1 MDSVREL
8 LNASFTAGPIRV
20 VVWEVLYVIVLVLV
34 LKTVLNRLLFQPI
47 LAVMGERQRRLEEAK
62 GSQDDTLRAIDQK
75 LRAHAERVADARR
88 QALAK
93 IESAKADSE
102 ARRKAQVDEARAQA
116 DARTTEARSKI
127 TSWVASAETD
137 LRQRAATL
145 ARTIATQVLGR
156 EVA

>member
-1 MDSVREL
+1 MDTLKYL
-8 LNASFTAGPIRV
+8 LNWSFNAGPINV

-34 LKTVLNRLLFQPI
+34 LKAVLNRLLFQPI

-93 IESAKADSE
+93 IESAKAESE
-102 ARRKAQVDEARAQA
+102 ARRKVQVDEARAQA
-116 DARTTEARSKI
+116 DARMTEARSKM